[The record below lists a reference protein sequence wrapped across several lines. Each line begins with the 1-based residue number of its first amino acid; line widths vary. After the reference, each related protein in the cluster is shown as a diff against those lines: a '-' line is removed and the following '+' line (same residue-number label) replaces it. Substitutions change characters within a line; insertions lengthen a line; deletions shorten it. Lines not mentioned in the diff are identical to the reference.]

1 LRIVELLLYGPR
13 REEMHTKAILAIG
26 LCVALLAILS
36 VLHVV
41 EPAFNAS
48 HLISE

>member
-1 LRIVELLLYGPR
+1 VYGPQ
-13 REEMHTKAILAIG
+13 REETRTKATLAIG
-26 LCVALLAILS
+26 LCVALLATLS